1 MFSKYLKNRRLISGI
16 LTGAMIVASAYG
28 AHNANT
34 SGLYTVLADGKST
47 NTTSS
52 DDSNDELTAA
62 QDKKNDAAAKKKEAE
77 AKLSK
82 LESDKEDIMELIEEL
97 DSEISNYEEKLD
109 DLKESR
115 NLLQIKSCVS
125 EDSLQVAYIAET
137 NQYENMKERI
147 QFAYENGDTDYIGAL
162 ISVKEYSNVINQSE
176 YVSQISSYDQK
187 QLNDLMEI
195 EQTIVSYQ
203 TEINSNLDEIESL
216 KAEAEGEQQ
225 ALQVMQSG
233 KQATLEEYNVQIAST
248 EYTIEEMAKLEAEQD
263 STIAAIEAAA
273 ASKRAAAESAAANAA
288 ADEAAKKKAAE
299 EEAARKAAE
308 EAAKKTAITASATDA
323 SSTTSTT
330 ESSTTTTTT
339 TTTATT
345 PTTTTTTNVPAMNSY
360 SGGGFRWPC
369 PSSTYITSSYG
380 SREAPTEG
388 ATYFHQGID
397 IGCSSGASIVA
408 AADGVVSFAGYLGA
422 AGNAVLIDHGNGIT
436 TCYFHLSGFNV
447 SEGANVVAGQT
458 IAFAGSTGV
467 STGPHLHFA
476 VRSYGAYVDPMGYL

>member
-34 SGLYTVLADGKST
+34 SSLYTVLADGKST

-203 TEINSNLDEIESL
+203 TEISSNLDEIESL

-308 EAAKKTAITASATDA
+308 EAARKAA
-323 SSTTSTT
+323 
-330 ESSTTTTTT
+330 EE
-339 TTTATT
+339 
-345 PTTTTTTNVPAMNSY
+345 
-360 SGGGFRWPC
+360 
-369 PSSTYITSSYG
+369 
-380 SREAPTEG
+380 EAKRKLLR
-388 ATYFHQGID
+388 
-397 IGCSSGASIVA
+397 VA
-408 AADGVVSFAGYLGA
+408 QQL
-422 AGNAVLIDHGNGIT
+422 LLQLLQ
-436 TCYFHLSGFNV
+436 HLL
-447 SEGANVVAGQT
+447 QQ
-458 IAFAGSTGV
+458 
-467 STGPHLHFA
+467 LQLLLM
-476 VRSYGAYVDPMGYL
+476 YQL